1 MLVGVLVG
9 NPHAMVYG
17 PLTQSLLFGKAVN
30 LGDDHVATVAV
41 PSFQIAA
48 SRRVVLNRRNHF
60 QKIPAH
66 GHQVVG
72 QTKLGY
78 TGVDIAAVNTQYAAQ
93 IIHYRVEVIGD

>member
-1 MLVGVLVG
+1 LDG
-9 NPHAMVYG
+9 
-17 PLTQSLLFGKAVN
+17 
-30 LGDDHVATVAV
+30 
-41 PSFQIAA
+41 
-48 SRRVVLNRRNHF
+48 RNHF